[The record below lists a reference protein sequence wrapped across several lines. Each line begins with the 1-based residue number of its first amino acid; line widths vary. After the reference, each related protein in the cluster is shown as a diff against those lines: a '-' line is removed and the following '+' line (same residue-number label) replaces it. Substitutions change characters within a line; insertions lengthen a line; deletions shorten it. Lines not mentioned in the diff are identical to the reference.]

1 MGNEERVVG
10 AQTIHRALAVLSLLR
25 RASGDVGVSE
35 IGHELDLHTSTTHR
49 ILRALLADGFV
60 SQNAE
65 SGRYRLGRESLL
77 LGLGAERTLGFS
89 VAEPLLE
96 QLCEQT
102 GESTN
107 LVVRDGDRGLVVL
120 RVDSV
125 QPLRFSQPTGTRIPL
140 YCTSSG
146 KVLMAFGGDAKAEVD
161 ELGELPGFTKTTIT
175 SKRLLVR
182 QLREVRE
189 QGFALNE
196 GERNPGVSG
205 VAVPVFDAAGSVL
218 AALALQG
225 PQVRLPSERLRDLGA
240 DLLGVAREVSAVLP
254 AATNRSAA
262 AGPA

>member
-25 RASGDVGVSE
+25 RATADVGVSD
-35 IGHELDLHTSTTHR
+35 IGQELGLHTSTAHR

-60 SQNAE
+60 SQNPE

-102 GESTN
+102 GESVN

-146 KVLMAFGGDAKAEVD
+146 KVLMAFGGDPKAEVD
-161 ELGELPGFTKTTIT
+161 RLGELVALTGSTVT
-175 SKRLLVR
+175 SRKALVR
-182 QLREVRE
+182 ELREVQE
-189 QGFALNE
+189 QGYALNE

-205 VAVPVFDAAGSVL
+205 VAVPVFDAEGQIM

-225 PQVRLPSERLRDLGA
+225 PQVRLPEARLRELGA
-240 DLLGVAREVSAVLP
+240 GLSGVAKEVSVVLP
-254 AATNRSAA
+254 AAGRVAS
-262 AGPA
+262 